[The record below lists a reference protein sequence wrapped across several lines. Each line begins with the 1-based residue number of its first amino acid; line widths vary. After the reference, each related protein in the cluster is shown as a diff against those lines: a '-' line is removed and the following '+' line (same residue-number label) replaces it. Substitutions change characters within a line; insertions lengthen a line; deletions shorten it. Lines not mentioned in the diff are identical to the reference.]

1 MYWMIEWRTEVL
13 VHVGCFS
20 RFIAKR
26 RVAEFELYFI
36 FYLWATIIESGIS
49 CQVSVIFK
57 MSGVIQFTDKRDSS
71 ILGILFEVS
80 TDTVVVHVAEKL
92 TMIQVFDV
100 FGFDFMVCQTFTSE
114 EEVIWK
120 QHCAISLCNKAIK
133 I

>member
-92 TMIQVFDV
+92 TLNDP
-100 FGFDFMVCQTFTSE
+100 SLWR
-114 EEVIWK
+114 IWFWFHGLPNVY
-120 QHCAISLCNKAIK
+120 QRRRSNLETALCDLSL
-133 I
+133 